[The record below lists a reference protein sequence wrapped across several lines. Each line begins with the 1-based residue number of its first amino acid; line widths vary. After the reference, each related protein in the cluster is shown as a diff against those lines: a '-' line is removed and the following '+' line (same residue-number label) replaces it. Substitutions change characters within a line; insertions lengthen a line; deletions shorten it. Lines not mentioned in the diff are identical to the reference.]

1 MPRPIEALID
11 KHALQHNIALLR
23 EKAGKRFMWSV
34 VKADAYGHG
43 LHGLLDIFKLTD
55 GFSIAGCR
63 RSRCSSQSRLEK
75 ASSFNRGLLHI

>member
-43 LHGLLDIFKLTD
+43 LHGLLDIFY
-55 GFSIAGCR
+55 
-63 RSRCSSQSRLEK
+63 
-75 ASSFNRGLLHI
+75 